1 MRTILLTMKGEILV
15 EIVVRVDIGR
25 YKYIDLPLEKA
36 VEFLERI
43 STVRGTTLD
52 ITESLRYIR
61 NFDEFYEYMKRK
73 FKDFISPPK
82 DHKEIVEGLVV
93 VQKLKLYV
101 ADDVRMVTLVIDK
114 RVSEDFLRAILND
127 IGYASV
133 LFRKEV

>member
-1 MRTILLTMKGEILV
+1 M

-36 VEFLERI
+36 IEFLERI
-43 STVRGTTLD
+43 AIVRGTTLD

-82 DHKEIVEGLVV
+82 DHREIIEGLVA
-93 VQKLKLYV
+93 VQKLKLYIV
-101 ADDVRMVTLVIDK
+101 NDVKMVTLVIDK
-114 RVSEDFLRAILND
+114 RVCEDFLHTILKD
-127 IGYASV
+127 IGYTSV
-133 LFRKEV
+133 LFRKDV

>member
-1 MRTILLTMKGEILV
+1 MV
-15 EIVVRVDIGR
+15 EIVVRVDVGR

-43 STVRGTTLD
+43 TAVRRATLD

-82 DHKEIVEGLVV
+82 DHKEIIEGLVV

-101 ADDVRMVTLVIDK
+101 RNDVRMVTLVIDK
-114 RVSEDFLRAILND
+114 RVSEDFLHTILKD
-127 IGYASV
+127 IGYVSV